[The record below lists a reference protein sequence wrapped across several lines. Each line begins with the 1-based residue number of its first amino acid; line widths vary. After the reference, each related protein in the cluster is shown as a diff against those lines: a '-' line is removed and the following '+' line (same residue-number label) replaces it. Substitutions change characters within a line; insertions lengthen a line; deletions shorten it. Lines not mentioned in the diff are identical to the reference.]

1 MLQAYTWV
9 KVAMGELSLRDLASK
24 VRREDGGV
32 AAEYAIL
39 ITLIALV
46 IVAGATALGIAINNT
61 LNNASTVS
69 PLGGGS

>member
-1 MLQAYTWV
+1 MVQAYTWMQV
-9 KVAMGELSLRDLASK
+9 RAASMRKRLTLRT
-24 VRREDGGV
+24 EDGGV

-61 LNNASTVS
+61 LNDASTVA
-69 PLGGGS
+69 PLG

>member
-9 KVAMGELSLRDLASK
+9 KVAMGEISLRDLASK

-46 IVAGATALGIAINNT
+46 IVAGATLLGIAINNT
-61 LNNASTVS
+61 LTNASTVS